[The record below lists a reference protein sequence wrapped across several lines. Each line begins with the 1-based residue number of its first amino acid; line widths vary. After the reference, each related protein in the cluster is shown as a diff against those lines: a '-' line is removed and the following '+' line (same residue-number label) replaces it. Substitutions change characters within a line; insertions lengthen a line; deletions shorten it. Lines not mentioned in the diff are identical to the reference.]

1 MPLASRSGRGAEAGR
16 SGWAGASRIVFT
28 CETPGRTVAEL
39 MERFFD
45 ARSNGSR
52 DIQAERVG
60 PDSAEERNSDPDG
73 RSDLFATA
81 PSGRTLI
88 SLSLLDFSHRRI
100 RITSSPVKHQT
111 ARCYDELGK
120 FRLVN
125 SQIRH
130 NEVLI
135 FPDIFPLAR
144 AAILQSGPR

>member
-1 MPLASRSGRGAEAGR
+1 MIKASNCPRIPIRSRRRCAALGLGW
-16 SGWAGASRIVFT
+16 WAGASRIVFT

-45 ARSNGSR
+45 ARSNGSRDCR

-120 FRLVN
+120 L
-125 SQIRH
+125 S
-130 NEVLI
+130 
-135 FPDIFPLAR
+135 
-144 AAILQSGPR
+144 S

>member
-1 MPLASRSGRGAEAGR
+1 MRGARAR
-16 SGWAGASRIVFT
+16 LVAGASRIVFT

-120 FRLVN
+120 L
-125 SQIRH
+125 
-130 NEVLI
+130 
-135 FPDIFPLAR
+135 R
-144 AAILQSGPR
+144 ALFKTPFDCEEEKSAGGVVRFAVGTIWAAVVGV